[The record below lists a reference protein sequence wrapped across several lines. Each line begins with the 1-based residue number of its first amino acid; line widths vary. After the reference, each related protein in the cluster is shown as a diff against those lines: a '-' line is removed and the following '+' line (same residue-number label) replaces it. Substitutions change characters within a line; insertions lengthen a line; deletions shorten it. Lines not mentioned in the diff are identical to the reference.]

1 MAQKPYLMRTFA
13 RLKLKDAK
21 MPSQALAELAQMPQ
35 NKPLLWRIYARD
47 FIKRLDER
55 VGACTDS
62 AFVKRGIF
70 NIRAKSTVHFAELK
84 HESVVEYIRES
95 LAIYAKKRPLS
106 EFDKVQSV
114 KILPPLRLVR
124 DERCKNGVRLN
135 AEPEEIP
142 LKEQSKGVFK
152 NPFSSDKLK
161 ERFEKLRGAICARGE
176 RLGFFEDLKDIEC

>member
-1 MAQKPYLMRTFA
+1 MPQKPYLMRNFA

-21 MPSQALAELAQMPQ
+21 KPSQALAELANLPQ
-35 NKPLLWRIYARD
+35 NKPLLLRIYAKD

-55 VGACTDS
+55 VGLCTDS

-70 NIRAKSTVHFAELK
+70 NIRAKTTVHFAELK
-84 HESVVEYIRES
+84 HPNVIEYIRES

-114 KILPPLRLVR
+114 RILPPLALVR

-135 AEPEEIP
+135 IESEEMP

-152 NPFSSDKLK
+152 NPFGEGALREK
-161 ERFEKLRGAICARGE
+161 FEKLRATICARGE
-176 RLGFFEDLKDIEC
+176 RLGFLEDLKDIEC